1 MAINT
6 WHLHGN
12 IIFPFT
18 FSILIYIFFLF
29 FSTWKWTL
37 ATKLKYSQQHFL
49 QVMIDF
55 CKKFYESLLTSI
67 LLTLALFKKKQIN
80 NNNLLL

>member
-1 MAINT
+1 MKFLHMAINT

-29 FSTWKWTL
+29 F
-37 ATKLKYSQQHFL
+37 
-49 QVMIDF
+49 
-55 CKKFYESLLTSI
+55 FYMEMNTSH
-67 LLTLALFKKKQIN
+67 
-80 NNNLLL
+80 